1 MADSNSSTLLLKFHK
16 DTKFTVSRE
25 AVKKMVEILGLD
37 NEVDVVHYALSMLA
51 LETLPDYLKSN
62 LRKIK

>member
-25 AVKKMVEILGLD
+25 AVKKMVEILGLN
-37 NEVDVVHYALSMLA
+37 NEEEVVHYALSMLA
-51 LETLPDYLKSN
+51 ESILTNCKSCEAT
-62 LRKIK
+62 